1 MNPLAMQQPAIGA
14 AQVSHDSPKVHLIG
28 VKHEMAERGEN
39 IRRKNNSLSCF
50 TLSPAPSRLRVY
62 ARDGGERVNLGN
74 LVRRPAW
81 RPSRRRSPGWPTLAT
96 SRPLAATIPSPARR
110 DTRPQGGPR
119 GVCQSGR
126 VVPNWDRPGLQE
138 WAAWFLPGGNPQ
150 VRHAGTATISSRVC
164 FRGPNAQRSE
174 ML

>member
-96 SRPLAATIPSPARR
+96 SRPLAATIPMRAARR
-110 DTRPQGGPR
+110 ASWPQGGPR
-119 GVCQSGR
+119 PVCHFGR
-126 VVPNWDRPGLQE
+126 AKDQRRAGS
-138 WAAWFLPGGNPQ
+138 WFLPGGNPQ
-150 VRHAGTATISSRVC
+150 VRHAGTAAKSSRVC
-164 FRGPNAQRSE
+164 FRGPNVQRSE
-174 ML
+174 TL

>member
-14 AQVSHDSPKVHLIG
+14 AQVSHDSPKVHLLG

-39 IRRKNNSLSCF
+39 IRRKKNSLSCF
-50 TLSPAPSRLRVY
+50 TLSPTPSRLRVY

-96 SRPLAATIPSPARR
+96 SRPLAAPIPMRRPTRHVATGWPTARPPLWQTERPAARWFMVPSRR
-110 DTRPQGGPR
+110 KSSGEARGNSRQIKQSLFSWSERPK
-119 GVCQSGR
+119 
-126 VVPNWDRPGLQE
+126 E
-138 WAAWFLPGGNPQ
+138 
-150 VRHAGTATISSRVC
+150 
-164 FRGPNAQRSE
+164 
-174 ML
+174 

>member
-110 DTRPQGGPR
+110 DTRPHGGPR

-126 VVPNWDRPGLQE
+126 VVPKLGPTWPPRMGGMVPSRQKSSGEARGNSRYPKQSLFSWSERPKE
-138 WAAWFLPGGNPQ
+138 
-150 VRHAGTATISSRVC
+150 
-164 FRGPNAQRSE
+164 
-174 ML
+174 

>member
-74 LVRRPAW
+74 LVRRPPLGDLRADVRQVGPHW
-81 RPSRRRSPGWPTLAT
+81 RRPAPWP
-96 SRPLAATIPSPARR
+96 
-110 DTRPQGGPR
+110 
-119 GVCQSGR
+119 
-126 VVPNWDRPGLQE
+126 
-138 WAAWFLPGGNPQ
+138 
-150 VRHAGTATISSRVC
+150 
-164 FRGPNAQRSE
+164 QRSQAPLDATRGHTVAHAASAKVAE
-174 ML
+174 